1 MLIGRIRQICCLK
14 KSSDSEMGRECASQG
29 WGPGVPA
36 PSPRL
41 RDPPAALSACREVAA
56 QGLEALPSAPMTMGW
71 RRPCQGALR
80 VHSERPGPACGQ
92 TGPEPSSPLL
102 RTDCPWGLPSPHPP
116 PQAPSD
122 FLSSAPD
129 LLEDARTPSC
139 LPPGQGCPRMGGGGV
154 GPVSH
159 RRLPAPPSSLQ
170 PIVPGGAEARTWGSR
185 GSSCPGKAQGPWTD
199 LFARPLP
206 RSARP
211 CSPTPRP
218 GCPPPDHAK
227 G

>member
-1 MLIGRIRQICCLK
+1 
-14 KSSDSEMGRECASQG
+14 MGRECASQG

-122 FLSSAPD
+122 FLSSAQLMGCGAGTGAQIYQSLDHFIAFWCLCFHISVKP
-129 LLEDARTPSC
+129 LWESRLHQLCLGQPSKMGWVHALARVLENLTD
-139 LPPGQGCPRMGGGGV
+139 
-154 GPVSH
+154 
-159 RRLPAPPSSLQ
+159 
-170 PIVPGGAEARTWGSR
+170 GS
-185 GSSCPGKAQGPWTD
+185 
-199 LFARPLP
+199 
-206 RSARP
+206 
-211 CSPTPRP
+211 
-218 GCPPPDHAK
+218 
-227 G
+227 